1 MKFLRTTAIGCLFLV
16 SPILYGTAWSGGAP
30 VSSTPKGAMKALLE
44 AMHRADAADVK
55 AISINADPQLI
66 DLMCALSTATAKSR
80 DAATAKFGDAAK
92 DVFPD
97 NWTAAGK
104 GVDQAQVKE
113 EDDTAT
119 LASAPNTF
127 SGAIRLKKID
137 GIWKVDF
144 ASIPGMADA
153 AAMRSMTQ
161 KMVDAN
167 DEVAD
172 EIKAG
177 KYATAQN
184 AAEAVTTKMAEAMGS
199 ATATTQK

>member
-1 MKFLRTTAIGCLFLV
+1 
-16 SPILYGTAWSGGAP
+16 
-30 VSSTPKGAMKALLE
+30 MKALLE

-92 DVFPD
+92 DAFPD
-97 NWTAAGK
+97 NWAAAGK
-104 GVDQAQVKE
+104 GTDQTQAN
-113 EDDTAT
+113 EDGDTAT
-119 LASAPNTF
+119 LASAPNTPN
-127 SGAIRLKKID
+127 SAIQLKRID

-153 AAMRSMTQ
+153 ASMRSMTQ

-177 KYATAQN
+177 KYATAQD
-184 AAEAVTTKMAEAMGS
+184 AAEAVNTKMAAAMGS